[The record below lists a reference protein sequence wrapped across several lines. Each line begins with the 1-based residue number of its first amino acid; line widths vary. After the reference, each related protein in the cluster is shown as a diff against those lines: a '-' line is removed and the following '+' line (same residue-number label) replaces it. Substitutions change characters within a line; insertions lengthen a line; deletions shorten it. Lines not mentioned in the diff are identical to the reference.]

1 MKIDI
6 PVPFEKLTWFQE
18 KLGFGAEDLRRI
30 GACRSV
36 FLERTEE
43 FADSFYRFFHD
54 IPETRLIL
62 DHDGRSL
69 HLKKLWGQ
77 WYRLL
82 FEDPLS
88 RKALTYL
95 WKSGLRH
102 VEVNVDK
109 RYINLGYA
117 FVRQFFH
124 RIASTVPNEDG
135 GGALLLAL
143 DKLVDFC
150 VLIETQAYIAASSQC
165 DMEVVKGI
173 SHQVRNPL
181 TVIGGNVLRLQKNVD
196 PGSPLFKTYETIL
209 LESKR
214 LEAMVRDTT
223 VYSELYQK
231 EPLLVE
237 FSLEVIIQEALKR
250 LATMEKMKTA
260 RVETALDPEVPLVR
274 GDRVD
279 METLFYYL
287 LLNSLEA
294 ADPADPLIR
303 ISSKRADSDEAI
315 VEVEIFNTGHSPSP
329 EDMENV
335 FVPFF
340 SLKQYGTGL
349 GLPIAL
355 LAARKNLGDL
365 YLEPV
370 AGKGVRCVIRL
381 PTPPSATTD
390 VTRIQGTG
398 VKGQK
403 KCSVFGVQGRRGNRV
418 QEGDEGYTRPRG

>member
-1 MKIDI
+1 MRIDI
-6 PVPFEKLTWFQE
+6 PVPIEKLTWFQE
-18 KLGFGAEDLRRI
+18 KLGLGDEDLRRI
-30 GACRSV
+30 GACRTV
-36 FLERTEE
+36 FLERTVE
-43 FADSFYRFFHD
+43 FAESFYQFFHE
-54 IPETRLIL
+54 IPETRIIL
-62 DHDGRSL
+62 GHDRRSL
-69 HLKKLWGQ
+69 HLRKLWGQ

-82 FEDPLS
+82 FEDPLG
-88 RKALTYL
+88 RKGLTYL
-95 WKSGLRH
+95 WRSGLRH

-124 RIASTVPNEDG
+124 RIASTLPIEDG

-150 VLIETQAYIAASSQC
+150 VLVETQAYIAASSQC

-181 TVIGGNVLRLQKNVD
+181 TVIGGNVLRLQRNVD

-231 EPLLVE
+231 EPLVVE
-237 FSLEVIIQEALKR
+237 SSLEVIIKKALKR
-250 LATMEKMKTA
+250 LGTMEKMKTA

-279 METLFYYL
+279 IETLFYYL

-303 ISSKRADSDEAI
+303 ISSKRADSDDAI

-349 GLPIAL
+349 DLPIAL

-365 YLEPV
+365 YLESV

-381 PTPPSATTD
+381 PAPVPGSPPSRE
-390 VTRIQGTG
+390 TR
-398 VKGQK
+398 
-403 KCSVFGVQGRRGNRV
+403 S
-418 QEGDEGYTRPRG
+418 P